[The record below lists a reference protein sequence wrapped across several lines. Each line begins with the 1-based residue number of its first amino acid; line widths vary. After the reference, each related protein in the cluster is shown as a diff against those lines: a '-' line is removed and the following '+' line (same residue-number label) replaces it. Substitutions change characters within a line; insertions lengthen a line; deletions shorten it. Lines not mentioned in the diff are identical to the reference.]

1 MMSARTSFLVWW
13 GLPILCAGLGAFLA
27 NYLDMAGGGGISR
40 SALLAVVGYFAVVG
54 FLAVIFRVRQ
64 SQVLFDDRA
73 RFDKPVEAAMVAM
86 CVPVLAAGIW
96 FLVSSVIADLGP
108 TRTFEGRLQSVD
120 TVGAFGRTYAIDLD
134 ETGYPLILQCRLQRN
149 CGSPVPLLQLKP
161 GTPIQAELL
170 DGQVV
175 GLKVAGKQYV
185 DPDQQRRMRLLIGGG
200 LLVLLALYTATFAA
214 VSIRLLFAGE
224 EGQGQPGETV
234 WSDQ

>member
-27 NYLDMAGGGGISR
+27 NFLDMTGGGGIGR
-40 SALLAVVGYFAVVG
+40 TALLAVGGYFAVVG

-64 SQVLFDDRA
+64 SQVLFDERA
-73 RFDKPVEAAMVAM
+73 RFDRPVEVAMVAM
-86 CVPVLAAGIW
+86 CVPILAAGIW
-96 FLVSSVIADLGP
+96 FLVNSFIADLGP
-108 TRTFEGRLQSVD
+108 SRTFDGRLQGVD
-120 TVGAFGRTYAIDLD
+120 SVGAFGRTYAIDLD

-170 DGQVV
+170 DGQVI

-185 DPDQQRRMRLLIGGG
+185 DPGQQRTMRLLIGGG
-200 LLVLLALYTATFAA
+200 MMALLALYPATFVA
-214 VSIRLLFAGE
+214 VSLRLLFGRDEDPAGTL
-224 EGQGQPGETV
+224 QTV

>member
-13 GLPILCAGLGAFLA
+13 GLPILCAGLGALLA
-27 NYLDMAGGGGISR
+27 NYANLDGGGGMSR
-40 SALLAVVGYFAVVG
+40 TTLLLILGYFAVVG
-54 FLAVIFRVRQ
+54 ALAVIFRVRQ

-86 CVPVLAAGIW
+86 CVPVLIAGIW
-96 FLVSSVIADLGP
+96 FLGGALLADLGP
-108 TRTFEGRLQSVD
+108 TRTFDGRVQTVD
-120 TVGAFGRTYAIDLD
+120 AVGAFGRTYAIDLD

-175 GLKVAGKQYV
+175 GLKVAGQQYV
-185 DPDQQRRMRLLIGGG
+185 DPGRQRTMRLLISGG
-200 LLVLLALYTATFAA
+200 LLALLVLYTGAFTA
-214 VSIRLLFAGE
+214 VAIRLLFGDQGDDAETLNTAWGE
-224 EGQGQPGETV
+224 Q
-234 WSDQ
+234 